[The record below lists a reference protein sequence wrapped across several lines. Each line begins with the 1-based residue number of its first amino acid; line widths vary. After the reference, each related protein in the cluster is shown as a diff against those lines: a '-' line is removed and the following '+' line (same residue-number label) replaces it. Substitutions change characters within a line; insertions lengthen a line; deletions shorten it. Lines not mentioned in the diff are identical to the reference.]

1 MTASNTTKKST
12 RKSAKR
18 STKAKAPKDKA
29 KAKASS
35 TKKKAGYKRGSLSAA
50 VYAYFDKVEV
60 DEAKYDD
67 VLALAKKIMPKTKF
81 NKYHLSWYKNKY
93 RQDHE

>member
-1 MTASNTTKKST
+1 MTTARKTKSKS
-12 RKSAKR
+12 KPKK
-18 STKAKAPKDKA
+18 STKAKAARKAPPKGK
-29 KAKASS
+29 
-35 TKKKAGYKRGSLSAA
+35 TKSGYKRGSLSSS
-50 VYAYFDKVEV
+50 VYSHFDKVGV

-93 RQDHE
+93 RLAQETK